1 MILGII
7 FACIAGSLVSVQSIF
22 NSKVSEHAGSWVTTA
37 LVLGLGFAA
46 SLMMGMLFEGGHLF
60 EFQNMKPW
68 YWMSGFIGV
77 GVVTCL
83 VHGIRLLGP
92 TLSTSIVLIS
102 QLAFALL
109 WDSLGWLG
117 LEKVP
122 FTFKQ
127 LIGVLVIISGI
138 MIFKFGG
145 VKNKKSLAD
154 V

>member
-22 NSKVSEHAGSWVTTA
+22 NSKVSERAGSWITTA

-46 SLMMGMLFEGGHLF
+46 SLMMGLLFEGGHLF
-60 EFQNMKPW
+60 ELQNMKPW

-83 VHGIRLLGP
+83 VQGMRLLGP

-109 WDSLGWLG
+109 WDSQGWLG
-117 LEKVP
+117 FDKVP
-122 FTFKQ
+122 FTFKH
-127 LIGVLVIISGI
+127 LIGVLVIVSGI
-138 MIFKFGG
+138 MVFKFGG
-145 VKNKKSLAD
+145 VKKLSRF
-154 V
+154 VEE